1 MTTLVSAIRTTA
13 RGVLGLSKSALD
25 LEPVPEEMLR
35 DRRKACAACPAAM
48 RTKQLGVASSAGKL
62 HVLTPMST
70 CSVCKCNLHAKTRL
84 ASETCPRHHW

>member
-25 LEPVPEEMLR
+25 LEPVPEELLR
-35 DRRKACAACPAAM
+35 DRRRACGACPAAT
-48 RTKQLGVASSAGKL
+48 RTKPLGLASAAGKL
-62 HVLTPMST
+62 HVLTPLST

-84 ASETCPRHHW
+84 AGEACPRGQW